1 MTLKKLEVF
10 MLIIVLLVVLILCRR
25 RKQNAEK
32 CKGAYDGIIAIMIL
46 IAVFIV
52 IHFLFCYQIG
62 FPGSVSQN
70 NNTDLNLT
78 SADWLGFLGG
88 YLGFAGSLVMAYL
101 VYRQSERINNLTLSE
116 YKPSASIIVQKCV
129 RSTDYGEDDGFAINA
144 IIQTVPGVKS
154 EEYYSYHCVAPINDS
169 IEFEQFQILLFLNIV
184 NNSKAPIN
192 NLSFKSLEI
201 KEIGNESRIFEYVN
215 RGKDYDPADGHSDV
229 LPSRY
234 LKRCILI
241 ENIPKEIKTSWMTL
255 NFTYGKGFSFSP
267 GILVSKTKGNGLF
280 LLNVS
285 EQIK

>member
-1 MTLKKLEVF
+1 M
-10 MLIIVLLVVLILCRR
+10 
-25 RKQNAEK
+25 
-32 CKGAYDGIIAIMIL
+32 
-46 IAVFIV
+46 
-52 IHFLFCYQIG
+52 
-62 FPGSVSQN
+62 
-70 NNTDLNLT
+70 
-78 SADWLGFLGG
+78 
-88 YLGFAGSLVMAYL
+88 
-101 VYRQSERINNLTLSE
+101 
-116 YKPSASIIVQKCV
+116 
-129 RSTDYGEDDGFAINA
+129 
-144 IIQTVPGVKS
+144 
-154 EEYYSYHCVAPINDS
+154 
-169 IEFEQFQILLFLNIV
+169 LFLNIV